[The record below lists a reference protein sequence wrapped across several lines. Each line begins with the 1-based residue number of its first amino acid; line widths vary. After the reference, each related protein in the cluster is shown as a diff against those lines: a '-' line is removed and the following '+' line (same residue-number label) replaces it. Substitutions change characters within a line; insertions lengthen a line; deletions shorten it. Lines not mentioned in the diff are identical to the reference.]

1 MQKKIYFIGIGGISM
16 SSLAVFLSV
25 KGEIVSG
32 SDFEY
37 NENLKVL
44 DNFGIKYYIGHKKT
58 NIENFNPDLVVINCA
73 IKNNNEELIWA
84 IKNKKKII
92 KRAEILAKISNDFK
106 NVIAISG
113 THGKT
118 TTTAL
123 ISEIFINANLKPTV
137 HIGGVLKKNGCN
149 FLLGEKKFFITE
161 ACEYQNSFLS
171 LTPTVGIVINEEPD
185 HLDFFKNFN
194 DIDNS
199 FKSFLKNSKIKIYQ
213 KNNYN
218 YILENENQIK
228 NYSAKNIILTSM
240 GYKFDFY
247 ENDLKIFNIQTNF
260 IGSHNINNVIIACI
274 VAKLFKIKHDIIK
287 KSIKNFHGVKRR
299 FELINKIKNC
309 LVIHDYAHHPT
320 EIYNTINQAKL
331 YGKVLTVFQPHTFS
345 RTKSLLQQFI
355 NSFDKTDGL
364 ILLKTYPARE
374 TETPKSS
381 AEYLYNE
388 IIRNNKLFTN
398 YYSTNLI
405 IKKNNKE
412 LKIKIPIYLKLYFKK
427 NRNIRKLIPIIYLKD
442 FFIAKEIIMQ
452 NIINT

>member
-1 MQKKIYFIGIGGISM
+1 MEFS
-16 SSLAVFLSV
+16 
-25 KGEIVSG
+25 KGEYFVS
-32 SDFEY
+32 
-37 NENLKVL
+37 
-44 DNFGIKYYIGHKKT
+44 
-58 NIENFNPDLVVINCA
+58 
-73 IKNNNEELIWA
+73 
-84 IKNKKKII
+84 
-92 KRAEILAKISNDFK
+92 
-106 NVIAISG
+106 
-113 THGKT
+113 
-118 TTTAL
+118 
-123 ISEIFINANLKPTV
+123 
-137 HIGGVLKKNGCN
+137 
-149 FLLGEKKFFITE
+149 
-161 ACEYQNSFLS
+161 
-171 LTPTVGIVINEEPD
+171 
-185 HLDFFKNFN
+185 
-194 DIDNS
+194 
-199 FKSFLKNSKIKIYQ
+199 
-213 KNNYN
+213 
-218 YILENENQIK
+218 
-228 NYSAKNIILTSM
+228 
-240 GYKFDFY
+240 
-247 ENDLKIFNIQTNF
+247 ENDSVTKYDTRLNF
-260 IGSHNINNVIIACI
+260 YV
-274 VAKLFKIKHDIIK
+274 KLCKEKLCFIK

-364 ILLKTYPARE
+364 ILLKTYPARQ

-405 IKKNNKE
+405 IKKNNQK

-452 NIINT
+452 NINKYDCILILGAGDIDQLANLFKN